1 MTLDIFYYIMK
12 YRSEAAQP
20 PPDTKYK
27 SDPAQPQPRAARL
40 VPTAP
45 HAAHAALQRSTPG
58 RFLRTEFYTDRA
70 PGTGARQKTFPCRTQ
85 KTCFSLPKP
94 LPHAKAC
101 FSLLKPLPH
110 AKACFSFLKPHAAT
124 PRIKK
129 QTRRCGGSACTQR
142 VRPKNRRFEKIL
154 FERMVLS

>member
-85 KTCFSLPKP
+85 KTFFSLPKP

-101 FSLLKPLPH
+101 FSLLKPP
-110 AKACFSFLKPHAAT
+110 AAT

-142 VRPKNRRFEKIL
+142 VQPKNRRFEKIL